1 MQLQAFFH
9 IFNNYNIVSCH
20 YEFFLLCFILTFQ
33 WKVKKNPSEPQK
45 IIILTLISVI
55 VIVLNSILL

>member
-1 MQLQAFFH
+1 MSLWILFVVF
-9 IFNNYNIVSCH
+9 YSYVSM
-20 YEFFLLCFILTFQ
+20 EG
-33 WKVKKNPSEPQK
+33 KKNPSEPQK